1 MYYCRGAE
9 YENTSFA
16 SAGYVNGISMQ
27 ILGKDVI
34 GQYLM
39 VQEIIISMGTPDNL
53 HLVKGG
59 VKILAKI
66 IITLTHLK
74 MYM

>member
-16 SAGYVNGISMQ
+16 TAGYVNGISMQ
-27 ILGKDVI
+27 ILGEDVI
-34 GQYLM
+34 GHYLM
-39 VQEIIISMGTPDNL
+39 VQEIIVSMGTPNDL
-53 HLVKGG
+53 HFVKGG

-66 IITLTHLK
+66 IIILTHLK